1 MLCWMSWCGDL
12 VVMPNVTRGDRM
24 AGLMAYLVGDGKRN
38 EHTDPHLVAG
48 DGAMLAWHDDN
59 QLGMASAMTIA
70 RHLERPSKVYGVQVK
85 DGHVWHC
92 SLSLRADEG
101 ELSDEKWQEIAND
114 FIEKMG
120 FDDQEGTKAP
130 CRWVAVRHGLSTNGN
145 DHIHVVVNLVR
156 EDGTKATP
164 WGDYKKSQD
173 ACRELEKKHGLMPV
187 EGPARGEAT
196 RGYHPAEAEAQA
208 RSRARAKYD
217 TWRAQE
223 AKLGRQHPVWR
234 QLAAADRGARMNAE
248 LVADQPRVALA
259 RSVRGCATAARD
271 EAEFVRRMRQQNL
284 LVRPRYADGGTD
296 VITGYSVAQRP
307 VAGERPV
314 WYGGNRLGR
323 DLSLPR
329 LRSAWEDTPQGA
341 QAAAD
346 EWAAAKRGKRPV
358 APGRETRTPPP
369 AVWEKY
375 QAEMAK
381 QLKNLAQTPPGD
393 QARWA
398 IAARDAAGA
407 FAAWSARVEPT
418 PGPLAR
424 AADELSKSAQTKRP
438 VTGVPLHKTSFAASA
453 MLLAAAGSKNNAAAQ
468 AAVIAQVLRSAAAI
482 RDMRA
487 ASGQVRKQ
495 AALERLMRE
504 ELVHV
509 ARAYAPAGAA
519 SSSVGRATSGPVPGE
534 TLTPAQASFP
544 SPLPGRLT
552 PSEADA
558 KARPAD
564 AESGRRRGR
573 GR

>member
-1 MLCWMSWCGDL
+1 MLCWMSWCGDG
-12 VVMPNVTRGDRM
+12 VVMPNVTRGDRA
-24 AGLMAYLVGDGKRN
+24 AGLMCYLVGEGKRN

-59 QLGMASAMTIA
+59 QLGKASAMAIA
-70 RHLERPSKVYGVQVK
+70 RHLERPNKVYGVDVQG
-85 DGHVWHC
+85 GHVWHC

-101 ELSDEKWQEIAND
+101 ELSDERWQEIAND
-114 FIEKMG
+114 FVSRMG

-156 EDGTKATP
+156 EDGTKAAP
-164 WGDYKKSQD
+164 WRDYKAAQD
-173 ACRELEKKHGLMPV
+173 ACRELEKKYGLMPV
-187 EGPARGEAT
+187 EGPERGQAT

-208 RSRARAKYD
+208 RSKARAKYD

-223 AKLGRQHPVWR
+223 AEQGRQHPVWR
-234 QLAAADRGARMNAE
+234 QLPAAERGARMNAE
-248 LVADQPRVALA
+248 LSADQPRVALA
-259 RSVRGCATAARD
+259 RAVRGCAAAAKD

-296 VITGYSVAQRP
+296 VITGYSVAARP
-307 VAGERPV
+307 VAGERPI

-329 LRSAWEDTPQGA
+329 LRSTWEDTPQGA

-346 EWAAAKRGKRPV
+346 EWAAAKRGKRPA

-375 QAEMAK
+375 QAEMAA
-381 QLKNLAQTPPGD
+381 QLKRLATVPPGD
-393 QARWA
+393 TAQWQVV
-398 IAARDAAGA
+398 ARDAAGA

-418 PGPLAR
+418 PGALAR
-424 AADELSKSAQTKRP
+424 TADELAKSAQTKRP
-438 VTGVPLHKTSFAASA
+438 PGPQVPVRKTSIAASA
-453 MLLAAAGSKNNAAAQ
+453 MLLAAAGSKRNSVAAE
-468 AAVIAQVLRSAAAI
+468 AALIAQLLRTAAAI

-487 ASGQVRKQ
+487 ASGQVRRQ
-495 AALERLMRE
+495 AALDQLMRQ
-504 ELVHV
+504 ELVKV
-509 ARAYAPAGAA
+509 AQAYTTAVSKERDAKAGAA
-519 SSSVGRATSGPVPGE
+519 QQHAITPV
-534 TLTPAQASFP
+534 QASFP

-552 PSEADA
+552 PEDSTAQ
-558 KARPAD
+558 ARPTRAD
-564 AESGRRRGR
+564 PARGR
-573 GR
+573 GRGR